1 MVPGSPLAI
10 GMGSNPV
17 PQLAVWAS
25 APFPAKDDGSVALG
39 FMVSLEDRRAG
50 HFTWDLAASPQRR
63 WEARAQADGTQASP
77 ALPAPAQCVSRLIM
91 GLYTLDL
98 VFLLRLSGGFHRFLS
113 LMRLLP
119 RNLNEQIYMPF
130 SEVFNL
136 KAVYSYLFIYLNY
149 GTD

>member
-1 MVPGSPLAI
+1 MMVPLLLASWCLWKTDEPVISP
-10 GMGSNPV
+10 G
-17 PQLAVWAS
+17 
-25 APFPAKDDGSVALG
+25 
-39 FMVSLEDRRAG
+39 
-50 HFTWDLAASPQRR
+50 TWQPLHS
-63 WEARAQADGTQASP
+63 ADGRPEHRPTAHQASP

-136 KAVYSYLFIYLNY
+136 KAVYSYLFMYLNY